1 MSDCL
6 VVDFMSET
14 GSQVSWDDLSDS
26 RCVSPALS
34 CDFDITDTSWADS
47 AMSPGSDITSPEPP
61 SNSSIWARFNSGLS
75 RFTQEL
81 GKTSST
87 QSTSIPSIQVSGDKM
102 AAVPPRD
109 DIIEGA
115 ECDTQSEQSDAG
127 FWSISDSFRKFSL
140 GLSQSANV
148 KSYSS
153 EASDGSWDTSKLV
166 AKSHSSNV
174 LDESFGSNSSD
185 DPKSQ
190 DVRRAMSLT
199 TENADSA
206 PVNAVTSMLNHSDT
220 GPFTPVTSVDSKSS
234 ETEVVAGC
242 ELAVAEVAGGQS
254 ARDLS
259 PSSPVRLLSKP
270 PLPQRSGT
278 MSPRDASSKPRLT
291 HRRSQSLQHF
301 SPTGS
306 SMMSM
311 TDKTTISTG
320 SSMTPVADK
329 STVSA
334 NVSQLATHSDVAQS
348 ATATS
353 PNTQEIFV

>member
-1 MSDCL
+1 
-6 VVDFMSET
+6 MSET

-47 AMSPGSDITSPEPP
+47 AMSPGSDVMSPEPP

-75 RFTQEL
+75 RFTQDL

-87 QSTSIPSIQVSGDKM
+87 QSTSIPSIHVSSDKM

-127 FWSISDSFRKFSL
+127 FWSISESFRKFSL
-140 GLSQSANV
+140 GLSQAANV
-148 KSYSS
+148 KTYSS
-153 EASDGSWDTSKLV
+153 EASDGSWDGSKLV

-199 TENADSA
+199 TENTDST
-206 PVNAVTSMLNHSDT
+206 PVNSVTSVLNHSNT
-220 GPFTPVTSVDSKSS
+220 GPFTPVTCVDSKSS
-234 ETEVVAGC
+234 ETVVGGS
-242 ELAVAEVAGGQS
+242 ELAATEVAGGRS
-254 ARDLS
+254 SRDVS
-259 PSSPVRLLSKP
+259 PASPVRLASKP

-306 SMMSM
+306 SMTAM

-320 SSMTPVADK
+320 SSMTPVADM
-329 STVSA
+329 STITPNGSIT
-334 NVSQLATHSDVAQS
+334 QLATHSDVAQS
-348 ATATS
+348 ATGTS
-353 PNTQEIFV
+353 SNTQEIFV